1 MTDCERAR
9 RLFDGWEETMVWSCL
24 QGHMGRLESGRGGR
38 AARITSGDFCFLAG
52 EPDRGLVE
60 SISVPLVTA
69 RTEDWHPVIEA
80 VWGTR
85 AVPDT
90 RYAIRK
96 EPGIFDRQRLAALA
110 AALPPDCTLRPMDE
124 AMVPVLLAQG
134 WSRDFCSCFD
144 GPGDFVRRGLGV
156 AALWEGVPVAG
167 ASSYIIYEGGIEIE
181 IDTRPDHRRRGLA
194 AVCGAA
200 LILMCLER
208 GLYPSWDACDLRS
221 VALAEKLGYRRG
233 EPYPIYWLQ
242 EAPGGGGSEAG
253 KEM

>member
-1 MTDCERAR
+1 
-9 RLFDGWEETMVWSCL
+9 
-24 QGHMGRLESGRGGR
+24 
-38 AARITSGDFCFLAG
+38 
-52 EPDRGLVE
+52 
-60 SISVPLVTA
+60 
-69 RTEDWHPVIEA
+69 
-80 VWGTR
+80 
-85 AVPDT
+85 
-90 RYAIRK
+90 
-96 EPGIFDRQRLAALA
+96 
-110 AALPPDCTLRPMDE
+110 MDE

-181 IDTRPDHRRRGLA
+181 IYTRPDHRRRGLA

-200 LILMCLER
+200 LILMCLDR

-242 EAPGGGGSEAG
+242 EAPGGGGNEAG
-253 KEM
+253 REM

>member
-1 MTDCERAR
+1 
-9 RLFDGWEETMVWSCL
+9 
-24 QGHMGRLESGRGGR
+24 
-38 AARITSGDFCFLAG
+38 
-52 EPDRGLVE
+52 
-60 SISVPLVTA
+60 
-69 RTEDWHPVIEA
+69 
-80 VWGTR
+80 
-85 AVPDT
+85 
-90 RYAIRK
+90 
-96 EPGIFDRQRLAALA
+96 
-110 AALPPDCTLRPMDE
+110 
-124 AMVPVLLAQG
+124 MVPVLLAQG

-233 EPYPIYWLQ
+233 SRTPSTGCRRLPAAEEVKRGGRCDDNDGLAGP
-242 EAPGGGGSEAG
+242 PGGGGLRLETASGSVDDPQLCFDFGLSPWAG
-253 KEM
+253 RERLASCGPSPPG